1 MNTSID
7 SLLTAYRGTAIPALP
22 GSFTD
27 DVLRAIRL
35 RKSETT
41 STRHWCQ
48 DFLETVLRPSV
59 LVTGVSVA
67 IAVGGF
73 VTYST
78 HPAETGLAVRGLD
91 LGIFSSYASG
101 LPSGRLSRVP

>member
-1 MNTSID
+1 MNTTID
-7 SLLTAYRGTAIPALP
+7 SLLAAYRGTVIPELP
-22 GSFTD
+22 GSFAD

-35 RKSETT
+35 RKSE
-41 STRHWCQ
+41 STAVRSWCQ

-59 LVTGVSVA
+59 FAAGVSVA
-67 IAVGGF
+67 IAVGAL
-73 VTYST
+73 VPYVT

-91 LGIFSSYASG
+91 LGIFSSNASV